1 MTSKP
6 WIRRTAMAVA
16 ALALPL
22 VLAGQAEASTTA
34 FPNDTWNISDDVV
47 VEGVSVGGVIW
58 NNRSATLQGYVED
71 LDTELN
77 YSTRVY
83 FTAYAGGTK
92 VDGDGR
98 TATPGQKIPFT
109 FDIGDPD
116 LIGGFDR
123 LSIQVCRL
131 EVTGPHF
138 CSPGI
143 NLHRDDVVEKKVWRP
158 VA

>member
-6 WIRRTAMAVA
+6 WIRRTAVAAA

-22 VLAGQAEASTTA
+22 VLAGQAGASTTA
-34 FPNDTWNISDDVV
+34 FPNDTWNISDDVI

-58 NNRSATLQGYVED
+58 HNRTATLQGYVED
-71 LDTELN
+71 LDTELTH
-77 YSTRVY
+77 STRVY
-83 FTAYAGGTK
+83 FTAYAGSTK

-98 TATPGQKIPFT
+98 TASPGNRVPFN
-109 FDIGDPD
+109 FPIGDPD
-116 LIGGFDR
+116 LVGGFDR

-131 EVTGPHF
+131 EVDGPHF

-143 NLHRDDVVEKKVWRP
+143 NLHRDNVAENKYWRP
-158 VA
+158 

>member
-6 WIRRTAMAVA
+6 WIGRAAAAAA

-22 VLAGQAEASTTA
+22 VPAGQAEASTTA
-34 FPNDTWNISDDVV
+34 FPNDLWNVSDAVV
-47 VEGVSVGGVIW
+47 VQGVSEGGVIW
-58 NNRSATLQGYVED
+58 NNRTATLQGYVED
-71 LDTELN
+71 WDNELT

-83 FTAYAGGTK
+83 FTAYAGDTK

-98 TATPGQKIPFT
+98 TAGPGQKVPFK
-109 FDIGDPD
+109 FDIGDPN
-116 LIGGFDR
+116 LVGGFNR

-131 EVTGPHF
+131 TPSGPEF

-143 NLHRDDVVEKKVWRP
+143 NLHRDAVAENRVWRP
-158 VA
+158 